1 MYLAIDVGGTKT
13 LIAVL
18 NEHGVIRE
26 KFRFPTPH
34 NYHDFL
40 SELKA
45 NIKNFEHQD
54 YKAAGVGIPVSLY
67 DRKSGI
73 AKNFSNLPWRN
84 VKVAKDIR
92 AFLHCPVV
100 VENDAKLAA
109 LSESRLFGD
118 AYTKVL
124 YVTISTGIGFGLIV
138 DGKIDPNIGDDGGA
152 SLLIEHQ
159 GKNTPWEKFASGQA
173 IYKKYGKKASE
184 INDQHTWQVISRNIA
199 KGLITLISITE
210 PDIIVIG
217 GGVGTH
223 FEKFGDLLEGEL
235 KKYDLPLINMPKI
248 IGASRPED
256 AVVYGCYDYAK
267 ENYK

>member
-1 MYLAIDVGGTKT
+1 MYLAVDVGGTKT

-18 NEHGVIRE
+18 NEQGVILE
-26 KFRFPTPH
+26 KFKFPTPAK
-34 NYHDFL
+34 YQEFL
-40 SELKA
+40 SELKQ

-54 YKAAGVGIPVSLY
+54 YKAAGIGIPVSLF
-67 DRKSGI
+67 DRKRGI
-73 AKNFSNLPWRN
+73 ANNFSNLPWKN

-92 AFLHCPVV
+92 AIIHCPVV

-109 LSESRLFGD
+109 LSESRLLKHD
-118 AYTKVL
+118 YTKVL

-152 SLLIEHQ
+152 SLLIENQ
-159 GKNTPWEKFASGQA
+159 GKNMPWEKFASGQA

-184 INDQHTWQVISRNIA
+184 IDDQATWQAISRNIA
-199 KGLITLISITE
+199 KGLITLLSITE
-210 PDIIVIG
+210 PDIVVIG

-223 FEKFGDLLEGEL
+223 FHKYGDQLEKEV
-235 KKYDLPLINMPKI
+235 KKYDLPLINIPKI

-256 AVVYGCYDYAK
+256 AVIYGCYDYAK
-267 ENYK
+267 EKY